1 MSFYILIHVWYV
13 CVYLLKFTLYS
24 MGPHHGFPERPSAA
38 RPSRQLLAMIHVLQV
53 AQLVQQNLVEE
64 ILVGVDGPH
73 TPFEDGLH
81 ICEPWCWYIHDVCWY
96 ICHYLPTFFWCFFFA
111 ATLGI
116 HIPAPWSWGLHTSC
130 VYRMMLIWSQLDL
143 IRTHVLGEWT
153 PSTAKAE
160 NTHKIAIHGDNR
172 FRYSQHTCPAKPD
185 LQVFYHLLL
194 IDTS

>member
-1 MSFYILIHVWYV
+1 
-13 CVYLLKFTLYS
+13 

-96 ICHYLPTFFWCFFFA
+96 ICHYLPTFFWCFFFFCGNSWDSYSG
-111 ATLGI
+111 TMELGFT
-116 HIPAPWSWGLHTSC
+116 HKLCLSHDA
-130 VYRMMLIWSQLDL
+130 DL
-143 IRTHVLGEWT
+143 I
-153 PSTAKAE
+153 SA
-160 NTHKIAIHGDNR
+160 R
-172 FRYSQHTCPAKPD
+172 FDSNACVRRVNPEHSKSRKHT
-185 LQVFYHLLL
+185 
-194 IDTS
+194 